1 MLGRLPVLVALS
13 LLALPIAGCLDLSGG
28 ATLDG
33 AALAGA
39 PLRVVDAGG
48 EPVADAA
55 VTLLAG
61 EEVVARA
68 STALDGSLLLPAVA
82 FDRAVVAASGYAPRV
97 LDVGALDGPVVPD
110 ASADALASDATP
122 GLRMLPPHD
131 FGSIALGPP
140 ELCGARNTC
149 GLSEPVTE
157 VAGDG
162 SIYVSSTCCIGAA
175 PPVWVSRDG
184 GATWTTLDTPGVR
197 EATGIEG
204 DFAIDDAGNVYFT
217 DILVGAMWIT
227 AWDAQGAW
235 LHTTAVPFEPLVDRP
250 WVRAGADGVVYFL
263 YNTGFATNF
272 HVSTDH
278 GRTFSPVPLKQFPV
292 GLGTIAQGPERE
304 HLWVVAGMRLYES
317 TDGGA
322 TWSAGEDVPTPDAE
336 GGRAGFAVPAVDE
349 AGRVLVAFDHG
360 TAESGYAIHAAV
372 RDPAGEWRVE
382 QVSRANGTHVMPWPA
397 GGPDG
402 GFVIAWYGTDD
413 DAASPNTVAPDAA
426 WHVLLAATH
435 DAGASWQT
443 VKADPEPLMS
453 GPMNR
458 RLLDFLQVRIAPD
471 GAAHLVYAEN
481 RDGSNEEHTWYA
493 RTTLGLGLAPRAYL
507 NGPHAA
513 GTQAER
519 VDGQAAVSRLL

>member
-1 MLGRLPVLVALS
+1 MLGRLPVVVALL
-13 LLALPIAGCLDLSGG
+13 LLALPLAGCLDLSGG
-28 ATLDG
+28 ATVDA
-33 AALAGA
+33 AALAGT
-39 PLRVVDAGG
+39 PLQVVDAAGA
-48 EPVADAA
+48 PVGDAA

-61 EEVVARA
+61 ERVVARA
-68 STALDGSLLLPAVA
+68 STALDGTLRLPAVA
-82 FDRAVVAASGYAPRV
+82 FDGAVVAASGFAPRV
-97 LDVGALDGPVVPD
+97 LDLAALAQPVVLE
-110 ASADALASDATP
+110 AAAGAEASDATP

-140 ELCGARNTC
+140 QLCDHRNTC

-157 VAGDG
+157 VAGEG
-162 SIYVSSTCCIGAA
+162 SIYVSSTCCVGAA

-184 GATWTTLDTPGVR
+184 GATWSTLDTPGVR

-217 DILVGAMWIT
+217 DILLGAMWIT
-227 AWDAQGAW
+227 AWDAEGAW
-235 LHTTAVPFEPLVDRP
+235 LHTSAVPFEPLVDRP

-278 GRTFSPVPLKQFPV
+278 GRTFSPVPLKQFPAA
-292 GLGTIAQGPERE
+292 LGTIAQGPARE
-304 HLWVVAGMRLYES
+304 QLWVVAGMMLYES
-317 TDGGA
+317 VDGGA
-322 TWSAGEDVPTPDAE
+322 TWSAGEEVPTPETD

-360 TAESGYAIHAAV
+360 TAEDGYAVHAAI
-372 RDPAGEWRVE
+372 REPSGDWRVA

-402 GFVIAWYGTDD
+402 GFVVAWYGTDD
-413 DAASPNTVAPDAA
+413 DAASTNTVAPDAA
-426 WHVLLAATH
+426 WHVFLAATH
-435 DAGASWQT
+435 DGGASWQT
-443 VKADPEPLMS
+443 VKADPEPLME

-458 RLLDFLQVRIAPD
+458 RLLDFLQVRTAPD

-493 RTTLGLGLAPRAYL
+493 RTTVGLALAPRAYL
-507 NGPHAA
+507 NGPHA
-513 GTQAER
+513 GEVQAQR
-519 VDGQAAVSRLL
+519 ADGQAAVSRLL